1 MSSILGKIFQVAT
14 FGESHGPA
22 CGVVVDGMPAQTMI
36 NLEEIQQWLNRR
48 RPGQINTTAR
58 QESDRVEILSGV
70 FEGKALG
77 TPIAAIV
84 RNQGQ
89 RSHDYKELASVYRP
103 SHGDYTWQAKYGWRD
118 WRGGGRSSG
127 RETIG
132 RVIAGSLAEQML
144 RQWLPNNG
152 GEQNFSIAVWL
163 ERLGP
168 YKIEYQKGQFED
180 YLNNLSRQE
189 IDSSWTRC
197 PDHQAEPQL
206 QKLLDQAR
214 QEQNSWGASLV
225 FVVRGLPPGIGDP
238 VFDRLDAR
246 LASALIS
253 LPAAKG
259 VEIGE
264 GFKMS
269 SMSGIE
275 ANDTLT
281 ECHGRVV
288 SKTYRQGGIWGG
300 ISAGGIIWGRVS
312 FKPTPSIGIEQETLN
327 TDLQPCKISIKGRHD
342 PCVAI
347 RAVPA
352 VEAMLAVTLADLVL
366 SASLSSL
373 SGHTTL

>member
-1 MSSILGKIFQVAT
+1 MGSIWGKIFQVAT

-22 CGVVVDGMPAQTMI
+22 CGVVVDGMPAQTII
-36 NLEEIQQWLNRR
+36 NLEEVQQWLNRR
-48 RPGQINTTAR
+48 RPGQKNTTTR
-58 QESDRVEILSGV
+58 QEKDSVEILSGV
-70 FEGKALG
+70 FEGRALG

-89 RSHDYKELASVYRP
+89 HSQDYAELASVYRP

-132 RVIAGSLAEQML
+132 RVIAGALAEQML
-144 RQWLPNNG
+144 RQWLPRTK
-152 GEQNFSIAVWL
+152 GEAPFSIAVWL
-163 ERLGP
+163 EQLGP
-168 YKIEYQKGQFED
+168 YRLQYQNGQFED
-180 YLNNLSRQE
+180 YLNNLSRQD
-189 IDSSWTRC
+189 IYSSWARC
-197 PDHQAEPQL
+197 PDRQAEPQL
-206 QKLLDQAR
+206 QNLLDRAR
-214 QEQNSWGASLV
+214 KEHNSWGASLV
-225 FVVRGLPPGIGDP
+225 FAVRGLPAGIGDP

-259 VEIGE
+259 IEIGE

-269 SMSGIE
+269 SMSGTE
-275 ANDTLT
+275 ANDTLI
-281 ECHGRVV
+281 CRQGHVV
-288 SKTYRQGGIWGG
+288 PKTYNQGGIWGG

-312 FKPTPSIGIEQETLN
+312 FKPTPSIGAEQETLN
-327 TDLQPCKISIKGRHD
+327 TDLQPCKIRIKGRHD

-347 RAVPA
+347 RAVPV
-352 VEAMLAVTLADLVL
+352 VEAMLAITLADLVL

-373 SGHTTL
+373 SRHATL